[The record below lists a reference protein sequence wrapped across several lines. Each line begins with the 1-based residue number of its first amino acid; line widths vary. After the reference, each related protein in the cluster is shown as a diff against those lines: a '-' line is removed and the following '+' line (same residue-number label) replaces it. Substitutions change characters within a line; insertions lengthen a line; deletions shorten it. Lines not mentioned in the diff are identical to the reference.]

1 MAAFDEAV
9 IDQGNGTSQRISPEE
24 FFKLPLVQRVKM
36 LCDLKVRFFKAGR
49 QVPAAEAM
57 K

>member
-9 IDQGNGTSQRISPEE
+9 IEQANGTSQRLSSEE

-49 QVPAAEAM
+49 QVPAADAM

>member
-9 IDQGNGTSQRISPEE
+9 IDQGNGTSQRMSPEQ

-49 QVPAAEAM
+49 QVSAAEAM

>member
-9 IDQGNGTSQRISPEE
+9 IEQANGTSQRLSPEE

-36 LCDLKVRFFKAGR
+36 LCDLKVRFFRGGQ
-49 QVPAAEAM
+49 QVPAAQAM

>member
-1 MAAFDEAV
+1 MPAFDEA
-9 IDQGNGTSQRISPEE
+9 IIEQANGTSQRLSPEE

-36 LCDLKVRFFKAGR
+36 LCDLKVRFFKGGR
-49 QVPAAEAM
+49 PVPAAEAV

>member
-1 MAAFDEAV
+1 MASFDEALV
-9 IDQGNGTSQRISPEE
+9 EEPDGSSQRLTYEQ
-24 FFKLPLVQRVKM
+24 FFKLPLVQRVKL

-49 QVPAAEAM
+49 PVTAAEAM

>member
-1 MAAFDEAV
+1 MAFDEAV
-9 IDQGNGTSQRISPEE
+9 IEQTNGTNQRLTQDE

>member
-1 MAAFDEAV
+1 MANFDEAV
-9 IDQGNGTSQRISPEE
+9 VEQANGAQQRLSHDE

-36 LCDLKVRFFKAGR
+36 LCDIKVRFFKAGR